1 VRNLNMFKQVKWYI
15 GSKTTTISVLIV
27 VLQLIQHGNAMNY
40 YSIQDIWN
48 TGSGAMSYPLQ
59 FIPQLWARN
68 PKIPTHRHNQNKTNS
83 QGCTKTC
90 RMSMACWMIGGRNVQ
105 GSCDNMFHICCASP
119 EIKNYDLI
127 QTNELTK
134 IKNDSKL
141 SNTMKEIQQTSV
153 YNEPGCGRRRISRRR
168 VVGGRST
175 GFGAYP
181 WQAMIRIR
189 DSRCGGA
196 LIGRRHVVTAGHCV
210 KIHLSDS
217 IDESPIRGVNVYLG
231 EYSLYNSKEPL
242 PRQRFSVDKIYVH
255 PYYEFTPQADRYDI
269 AVLKLSRP
277 VRYDW
282 HIGPICLP
290 ERGSDISVGSSAMVA
305 GWGATE
311 PDSIR
316 RPRELQA
323 VDVNVVDNKQC
334 EEWHAMKGINIRI
347 YDDMLCA
354 GHEHGGK
361 DACQGDSGGPL
372 MTKLNQSSYDD
383 LALGS
388 KRRWT
393 LVGLVSAGYSCAKP
407 GQPGIYHRLSKS
419 SDWISYVRMYL

>member
-1 VRNLNMFKQVKWYI
+1 
-15 GSKTTTISVLIV
+15 
-27 VLQLIQHGNAMNY
+27 LQHLKK
-40 YSIQDIWN
+40 IWN
-48 TGSGAMSYPLQ
+48 SGGFGVTFISNPYDFGDHYNVCIETCSMSLSCWVSGGVKVSGNCESIFHVCCKSYERPVAEARKINNWDDIITNNIEETNDFPLQ
-59 FIPQLWARN
+59 
-68 PKIPTHRHNQNKTNS
+68 
-83 QGCTKTC
+83 
-90 RMSMACWMIGGRNVQ
+90 
-105 GSCDNMFHICCASP
+105 D
-119 EIKNYDLI
+119 
-127 QTNELTK
+127 
-134 IKNDSKL
+134 
-141 SNTMKEIQQTSV
+141 V
-153 YNEPGCGRRRISRRR
+153 YYGPVVNEPNCGQRTIARRR
-168 VVGGRST
+168 VVGGADA
-175 GFGAYP
+175 GFGSYP

-210 KIHLSDS
+210 KIHLSDT
-217 IDESPIRGVNVYLG
+217 INESPIRGVNVYLG
-231 EYSLYNSKEPL
+231 EYSLYNTKEPL
-242 PRQRFSVDKIYVH
+242 PRQRYSVDKIHVH

-290 ERGSDISVGSSAMVA
+290 EKGSDISIGSSAMVA

-316 RPRELQA
+316 RPKELQA
-323 VDVNVVDNKQC
+323 VDVNVVDNKLC
-334 EEWHAMKGINIRI
+334 ERWHAKKGINIRI

-383 LALGS
+383 LPFSA
-388 KRRWT
+388 KKRWT

-407 GQPGIYHRLSKS
+407 GQPGIYHRISKS